1 MTDEEYLFRQTER
14 DRKRVGRGA
23 LHKKGG
29 SKSKK
34 CSLPSDNLTAKELK
48 KMSGP
53 VVSYKMNAPVK
64 WAEFKQ
70 WPDEIQR
77 DYISLLIG
85 KYSVGTPELA
95 KMFGVKDDTVAI
107 LRRALGIGAKR
118 GGKRPPV
125 SPEWKVFL
133 GEAETPSE
141 KGAEKCEEPTEKG
154 AEKCENDDEILRLAA
169 LLSALKGTGA
179 KLTIEVVL

>member
-77 DYISLLIG
+77 DYISLLVE

-95 KMFGVKDDTVAI
+95 EMFGVKDDTVAI

-125 SPEWKVFL
+125 SREWRVFT
-133 GEAETPSE
+133 GEAEEPVPI
-141 KGAEKCEEPTEKG
+141 EKCEEPCEKDT
-154 AEKCENDDEILRLAA
+154 EKCEDEILRLAA
-169 LLSALKGTGA
+169 LLSALKGSGA
-179 KLTIEVVL
+179 KLTIEVTL